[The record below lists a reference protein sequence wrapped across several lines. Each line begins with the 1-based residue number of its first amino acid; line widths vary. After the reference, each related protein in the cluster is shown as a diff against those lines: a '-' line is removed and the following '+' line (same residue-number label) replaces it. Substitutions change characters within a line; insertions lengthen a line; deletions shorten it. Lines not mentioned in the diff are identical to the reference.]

1 MNKSIEILGNASL
14 ISNEEEKVAAYLKE
28 KNLQHTNDISL
39 KVKPR
44 NTIYVKYIK
53 RVLDICISLPIFLAL
68 LPLNFMLGI
77 CTALDVGFPIF
88 YKQTRV
94 GINGKYFTMVKFR
107 NMNNKTDGDGN
118 CFHHLRELQG
128 SERSCVNFLWMN
140 C

>member
-53 RVLDICISLPIFLAL
+53 RVLDI
-68 LPLNFMLGI
+68 
-77 CTALDVGFPIF
+77 
-88 YKQTRV
+88 
-94 GINGKYFTMVKFR
+94 
-107 NMNNKTDGDGN
+107 
-118 CFHHLRELQG
+118 
-128 SERSCVNFLWMN
+128 
-140 C
+140 